1 MYLPLVSLCGCN
13 LGCTL
18 YSIKG
23 CQNCPAGK
31 EDFIIFLAV
40 TGFIGMLILMASAG
54 FLAPLMVE
62 EDPEIMANVIR
73 ILSVAIF

>member
-1 MYLPLVSLCGCN
+1 
-13 LGCTL
+13 
-18 YSIKG
+18 
-23 CQNCPAGK
+23 
-31 EDFIIFLAV
+31 
-40 TGFIGMLILMASAG
+40 MLILMASAG